1 MAIPFEIKANIDM
14 CMQYVSL
21 YDLFQDDGFGDCLNT
36 NFLCAR
42 EVIESAILF
51 IEEGV
56 EDPFLKRVDSIKL

>member
-1 MAIPFEIKANIDM
+1 
-14 CMQYVSL
+14 MQYVSL